1 MKIDSNSQESL
12 QTRESN
18 DWDKAGK
25 KKLVVTE
32 EKGQGQ
38 VCVVFARIDSAS
50 AFVWVQILGWHG
62 RRNV

>member
-12 QTRESN
+12 QTRECN

-25 KKLVVTE
+25 KKVVME
-32 EKGQGQ
+32 EKGQ

-62 RRNV
+62 RRKNA

>member
-25 KKLVVTE
+25 KKVVIE
-32 EKGQGQ
+32 EKGQ
-38 VCVVFARIDSAS
+38 VCVVFARIDSA
-50 AFVWVQILGWHG
+50 VWVQILGWHG
-62 RRNV
+62 RRKNA